1 MTCSMNTICMI
12 GMVAV
17 AAISS
22 GSQPVGYLAKIGP
35 APLRFQ
41 STPKGPDV
49 TVILPPLKMSEP
61 PAQLREVTTNLIAT
75 VETPVETT
83 SVPVV
88 VSSPQV
94 AVEPAFTPQ
103 MLLQFFNRNS
113 TNYDTSLLL
122 PYQFNPPVAPIIPAP
137 PSKATYT
144 KK

>member
-1 MTCSMNTICMI
+1 MTCSMNMICMI
-12 GMVAV
+12 GMAAV
-17 AAISS
+17 AAISF

-41 STPKGPDV
+41 AAPKGPEV

-61 PAQLREVTTNLIAT
+61 PAELRDVTTNLIAT
-75 VETPVETT
+75 LEAPVEPTPA
-83 SVPVV
+83 PVV

-103 MLLQFFNRNS
+103 MLLQFFNRSS
-113 TNYDTSLLL
+113 TNHDTSLLL